1 MKVAATDVNRRV
13 ITFGL
18 LLLCGRA
25 APAAA
30 QQPVKVACAGSPQVL
45 PAVDSTRLIADLA
58 ALADDSMEGRGLGT
72 PGGAR
77 ARAFVLG
84 RFQAIGLDTLETGSI
99 QRFPVAAKGAGEGA
113 NVVALVRGRTRPGR
127 IILVTAHYDHLG
139 VQQGVVYNG
148 ADDNASGTAA
158 IMAVATW
165 FRKNPPD
172 NTVMFV
178 ALDGEEE
185 GLLGAAAFVRD
196 SVVAA
201 DSVIV
206 DVNLDMVSRSTR
218 RELFAVGPK
227 RYPSLL
233 PYLAMTACS
242 AQLVLMLGHDKGW
255 SGSEDWTMQ
264 SDQGAFEEAGIPFIY
279 FGVEDHADYHRPTD
293 DVSRI
298 DPGFF
303 VAATRAITL
312 FARLVDADPAAI
324 ESARTV
330 SR

>member
-1 MKVAATDVNRRV
+1 MNWQNLTL
-13 ITFGL
+13 GL
-18 LLLCGRA
+18 FLLCACSPSG
-25 APAAA
+25 AA
-30 QQPVKVACAGSPQVL
+30 QQPARVACNGSPQSL
-45 PAVDSTRLIADLA
+45 PAIDSARLITDLA

-77 ARAFVLG
+77 ARAFVLE
-84 RFQAIGLDTLETGSI
+84 RFRAIGLDTLSSGWL
-99 QRFPVAAKGAGEGA
+99 QRFPVASGAGEGA
-113 NVVALVRGRTRPGR
+113 NVLGLVRGRTRPGR

-139 VQQGVVYNG
+139 VQQGEIYNG

-158 IMAVATW
+158 IMAIATW
-165 FRKNPPD
+165 FRRNPPA
-172 NTVMFV
+172 NTIMFV

-201 DSVIV
+201 DSVIL
-206 DVNLDMVSRSTR
+206 DVNLDMVSRSAKR
-218 RELFAVGPK
+218 QLFAVGPK

-233 PYLAMTACS
+233 PYLATTACG
-242 AQLVLMLGHDKGW
+242 AQLALMLGHDKGW
-255 SGSEDWTMQ
+255 PASEDWTMQ
-264 SDQGAFEEAGIPFIY
+264 SDQGVFHEAGIPFTY

-312 FARLVDADPAAI
+312 FASLVDASPAAA
-324 ESARTV
+324 ESARSL

>member
-30 QQPVKVACAGSPQVL
+30 QQPVKVACTGSPQVL
-45 PAVDSTRLIADLA
+45 PAVDSTRLISDLA

-77 ARAFVLG
+77 ARGFVLE
-84 RFQAIGLDTLETGSI
+84 RFRAIGLDTLATGML
-99 QRFPVAAKGAGEGA
+99 QRFPVANGAGAGA
-113 NVVALVRGRTRPGR
+113 NVMGLVRGTIRPGR

-139 VQQGVVYNG
+139 VQHGETYNG
-148 ADDNASGTAA
+148 ADDNASGTGA
-158 IMAVATW
+158 IMAIAEW
-165 FRKNPPD
+165 FRSNPPA

-178 ALDGEEE
+178 AFDGEEE

-196 SVVAA
+196 SLVAA
-201 DSVIV
+201 DSVIL

-227 RYPSLL
+227 RHPSLL
-233 PYLAMTACS
+233 PYLATTACS

-303 VAATRAITL
+303 VAATRAIAL